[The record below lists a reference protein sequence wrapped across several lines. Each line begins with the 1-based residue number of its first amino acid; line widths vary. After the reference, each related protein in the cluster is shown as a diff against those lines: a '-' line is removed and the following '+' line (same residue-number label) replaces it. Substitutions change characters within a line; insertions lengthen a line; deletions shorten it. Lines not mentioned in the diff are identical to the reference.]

1 MNKEVADSI
10 KEELLDD
17 HNYEDAYELLGEE
30 ETVRSLR
37 LLDTVTAVLE
47 TDISSWCLD
56 HIHDLID
63 LEEETLCRVFWFS
76 KGMSDT
82 YIAIDNNLQLKA
94 YEEGIE
100 RNLLCDVLT
109 ALDEISG

>member
-30 ETVRSLR
+30 ETERSLR
-37 LLDTVTAVLE
+37 LLDIVTAVLE

-82 YIAIDNNLQLKA
+82 YIAVDNNLQLKA
-94 YEEGIE
+94 YEAGIE

-109 ALDEISG
+109 VLDEISG